1 MNRISSQAVMPLAR
15 NMLIAVAAGAV
26 LIAGIATVHA
36 QPVGGGPGMHGG
48 GAPFEMMIPR
58 MLEKSKAALNLN
70 TSQQLQWDAVVA
82 QGKTARESGRAN
94 RQQVKTALTTE
105 LAKAEP
111 DLAAVAAAGDAAA
124 DQARAQRIAI
134 RNEWLALYAT
144 FSADQKAVVKDGIQ
158 KHMARAES
166 FREKMREHFQQRS
179 NGKAAT

>member
-1 MNRISSQAVMPLAR
+1 MTFHRRFRTAA
-15 NMLIAVAAGAV
+15 AVAAVAVATTFGAGM
-26 LIAGIATVHA
+26 AMA
-36 QPVGGGPGMHGG
+36 QPHGPHGHPGGGGVEIGWLIGH
-48 GAPFEMMIPR
+48 A
-58 MLEKSKAALNLN
+58 KDKLNLN
-70 TSQQLQWDAVVA
+70 TSQQGMFDKAVADSQAARDA
-82 QGKTARESGRAN
+82 GRALHD
-94 RQQVKTALTTE
+94 RVKATLTTE

-111 DLAAVAAAGDAAA
+111 DLAAVAAAADAAA

-144 FSADQKAVVKDGIQ
+144 FSPDQKAVVKEGIQ